1 MKRYMDLP
9 RMNRLRRTAK
19 ILSFG
24 GLGIL
29 VVALLLSLGSAN
41 NLGITLGLALLGLL
55 TSQMGSILTRRWPDR
70 GRADQVFDAAL
81 KGLDSRNALFHYL
94 LGGCR
99 HALLAPN
106 EALALVPVYEPG
118 IFDAS
123 RGSLFR
129 TKTKR
134 GEPRGNPGEARH
146 LLAEA
151 DHEAAALSREL
162 KKRFPEAS
170 PEAHAVLVF
179 FHPEA
184 RVNAGSTDASVV
196 HVKKLKEFIRAM
208 PRRSALPTDA
218 LADLEAAFD
227 RLRYD
232 D

>member
-9 RMNRLRRTAK
+9 RLNRLRRTAK

-24 GLGIL
+24 GIGIL
-29 VVALLLSLGSAN
+29 VLALLLSLGNAN

-55 TSQMGSILTRRWPDR
+55 TSQMGSILMRRWPDR

-81 KGLDSRNALFHYL
+81 KGLDSRNGLFHYL

-99 HALLAPN
+99 HALLTPN
-106 EALALVPVYEPG
+106 ETLALVPVYEPG

-123 RGSLFR
+123 QGSLYR

-134 GEPRGNPGEARH
+134 GQPRGKPSEARH

-151 DHEAAALSREL
+151 QHDAAALSREL
-162 KKRFPEAS
+162 AQRFTETS

-184 RVNAGSTDASVV
+184 RVNAGSGHASAV
-196 HVKKLKEFIRAM
+196 HAKKLKEFIRAM
-208 PRRSALPTDA
+208 PRRSALPPDA
-218 LADLEAAFD
+218 LGELEAAFD